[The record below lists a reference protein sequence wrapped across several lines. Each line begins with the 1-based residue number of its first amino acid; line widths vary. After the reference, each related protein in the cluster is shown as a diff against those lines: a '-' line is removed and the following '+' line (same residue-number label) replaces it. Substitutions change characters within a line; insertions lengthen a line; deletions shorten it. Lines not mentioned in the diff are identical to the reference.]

1 MTGAGTHPP
10 NLTEI
15 CFREMVSSEP
25 GAIHSSVRNAC
36 WVATGYSRAPVRLE
50 VGFRCSIP
58 SKT

>member
-25 GAIHSSVRNAC
+25 GAIRSSVRNAC
-36 WVATGYSRAPVRLE
+36 LGGNWYSQAPVRLE
-50 VGFRCSIP
+50 VGFRCSIL
-58 SKT
+58 SKI